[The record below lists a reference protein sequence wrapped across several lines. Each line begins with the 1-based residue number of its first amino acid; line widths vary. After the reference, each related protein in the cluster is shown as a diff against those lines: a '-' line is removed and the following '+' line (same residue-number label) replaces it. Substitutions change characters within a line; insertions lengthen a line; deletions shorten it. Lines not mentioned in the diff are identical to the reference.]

1 MIKKLLIASMVA
13 ALVCISGCSLG
24 VQQRETVMR
33 PPRVQGRYHGLQQAF
48 EAAVG
53 DDVILKSPESGEYLS
68 AFVVNDLNG
77 DGQEEALVFYVR
89 REEKTTVRMH
99 VLKYENDE
107 WKSVSDH
114 VGSGSDVKSVRFADM
129 NGDTVPEIIVSW
141 KLYDSKLN
149 KMLTIY
155 EYLPDSEDMAKA
167 LATEAFTIM
176 EVLDLDGDGYDDVF
190 LVYLDSS
197 TELPQAFA
205 KKLKMQADGTVIIAG
220 QARLDG
226 NVGSYNEIKTEKVS
240 DDYPLRIYLDANKGE
255 MQMVTEVVYWDSSK
269 QALVAPL
276 LDGNTQANTVSWRSS
291 KIPSMD
297 INNDGIIEIPA
308 HMSMMSE
315 ESVPSI
321 SNQKAPQ
328 YLTRWIQMNSDG
340 TLFEVMRSVVNQQDH
355 YMLILPE
362 DSSGRLTAESTA
374 SERRIDFYALEESKE
389 KSDLLFSILA
399 VPVSDWI
406 DDKTVYKGFSKVLN
420 NSGLVIGV
428 NVTQAG
434 VLAGFH
440 YEFLKTNLVAF
451 EGV

>member
-13 ALVCISGCSLG
+13 VLVCLSGCSIG
-24 VQQRETVMR
+24 IQQRETVMR

-48 EAAVG
+48 ESVVG
-53 DDVILKSPESGEYLS
+53 EDMILKSPESGKYLS
-68 AFVVNDLNG
+68 AFVVHDLNG
-77 DGQEEALVFYVR
+77 DGKEEALVFYVR

-99 VLKYENDE
+99 VLKYENDAWE
-107 WKSVSDH
+107 SVSDH

-129 NGDTVPEIIVSW
+129 NGDNVPEIIVSW
-141 KLYDSKLN
+141 KLYDSKIN

-155 EYLPDSEDMAKA
+155 EYIPGLKDTVKA
-167 LATEAFTIM
+167 LATEAFTVM
-176 EVLDLDGDGYDDVF
+176 DVMDMDGDGYDDIF
-190 LVYLDSS
+190 LVHLDSS

-205 KKLKMQADGTVIIAG
+205 KKLRMQPDGTVIIAG

-226 NVGSYNEIKTEKVS
+226 NVGSYNELKTEKVS
-240 DDYPLRIYLDANKGE
+240 DDYPLRVYVDANKGE
-255 MQMVTEVVYWDSSK
+255 TQMITEVVYWDSAK
-269 QALVAPL
+269 QTLVAPL
-276 LDGNTQANTVSWRSS
+276 LDEITRSNTVSWRSS

-308 HMSMMSE
+308 HVSMFGDDSA
-315 ESVPSI
+315 PSI
-321 SNQKAPQ
+321 STLKTPQ
-328 YLTRWIQMNSDG
+328 HITRWMQMNSDG

-362 DSSGRLTAESTA
+362 NTSGELTAESA
-374 SERRIDFYALEESKE
+374 DSERRLDFYALGEEQTKG
-389 KSDLLFSILA
+389 DLLFSILA

-428 NVTQAG
+428 NITQFG
-434 VLAGFH
+434 ILAGFEF
-440 YEFLKTNLVAF
+440 EFLKANLVAF